1 MSTDE
6 RLAIIEAKQDAI
18 LRLLTPAAKS
28 PGLTVKAFAER
39 IGVHRDTVQR
49 WIRDGKIRKE
59 KGRIPF
65 EQLTPYIS

>member
-18 LRLLTPAAKS
+18 LRLLTPVTRS
-28 PGLTVKAFAER
+28 PGLTISDFAAKTGLSYST
-39 IGVHRDTVQR
+39 IQR
-49 WIRDGKIRKE
+49 KINRGELRKE

-65 EQLTPYIS
+65 EQLTPYLS